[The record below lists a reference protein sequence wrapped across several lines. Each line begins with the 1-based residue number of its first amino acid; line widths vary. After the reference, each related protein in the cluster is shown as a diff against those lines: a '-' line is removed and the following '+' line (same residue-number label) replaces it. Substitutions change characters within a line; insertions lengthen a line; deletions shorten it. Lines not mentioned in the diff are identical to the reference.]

1 MRLVIAA
8 QNRCVEC
15 DDIITNPVC
24 PNCLAAQMMV
34 MVGEYDQQLVEY
46 VKGINVSGATKCI
59 ICNNPM
65 GLCAHCFSKDVYQLL
80 RSKNEPLSKEFLQR
94 FDFDLRREMIP

>member
-1 MRLVIAA
+1 MIAA

-34 MVGEYDQQLVEY
+34 MIGEYDHKLVEY
-46 VKGINVSGATKCI
+46 IKGISIDGNTTCI
-59 ICNNPM
+59 ICNQRM
-65 GLCAHCFSKDVYQLL
+65 GLCAYCFSKDIYEFIKD
-80 RSKNEPLSKEFLQR
+80 KNQKIGQEFLQR
-94 FDFDLRREMIP
+94 FDFELRKEMV

>member
-1 MRLVIAA
+1 MDSV

-34 MVGEYDQQLVEY
+34 MVGEYDETLIDY
-46 VKGINVSGATKCI
+46 IKGVSIDGDTTCI
-59 ICNNPM
+59 ICNEKM
-65 GLCAHCFSKDVYQLL
+65 GLCAHCFSKDVYKFLHG
-80 RSKNEPLSKEFLQR
+80 KNE
-94 FDFDLRREMIP
+94 